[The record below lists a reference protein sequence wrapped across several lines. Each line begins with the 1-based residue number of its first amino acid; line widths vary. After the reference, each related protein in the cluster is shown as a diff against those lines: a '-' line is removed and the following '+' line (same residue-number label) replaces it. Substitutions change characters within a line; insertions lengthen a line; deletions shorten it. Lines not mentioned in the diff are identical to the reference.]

1 MTKAFDLVRHST
13 MFKKIISAGLSLVF
27 VRLLLFIYINQFA
40 NVRWVGTFSDMFTMR
55 NGVRQ
60 GAVLSA
66 IFYCI
71 YINDLFNILR
81 KSKYGCWVN
90 GDYFGIL
97 GYSDDNLLLA
107 PSLFALQQMVL
118 ICENYAL
125 AHDLKFS
132 TDPNPDKCKTKCL
145 AFLKKSRQLPNITL
159 CGNALPWVTSGKHLG
174 NILENKLDGMKR
186 DILTKRASI
195 LPRTMT

>member
-13 MFKKIISAGLSLVF
+13 MFKKIISAGLSSVF

-40 NVRWVGTFSDMFTMR
+40 NVRWLGTFSDIFTMR

-60 GAVLSA
+60 GA

-81 KSKYGCWVN
+81 KSKYGGWVS
-90 GDYFGIL
+90 GDFFGIL

-107 PSLFALQQMVL
+107 PSLYALQQMV
-118 ICENYAL
+118 
-125 AHDLKFS
+125 
-132 TDPNPDKCKTKCL
+132 
-145 AFLKKSRQLPNITL
+145 
-159 CGNALPWVTSGKHLG
+159 
-174 NILENKLDGMKR
+174 
-186 DILTKRASI
+186 
-195 LPRTMT
+195 